1 MNKVENLKKVTIAV
15 RAAGLQD
22 STNCPPDPLDFT
34 FIFSLAPEG
43 MTPFEYKL
51 AEKLEGDKIQLHLEK
66 NSLSK
71 FFGHLNPPI
80 GNLCHGCRELNLEV
94 SILEIATAENR
105 EIVKAMADTTARGG
119 GGCDC
124 GCGCG

>member
-1 MNKVENLKKVTIAV
+1 MNKVENLKKVTIAI

-22 STNCPPDPLDFT
+22 SMDCPPDPVEFT
-34 FIFSLAPEG
+34 FIFGLAPDG

-51 AEKLEGDKIQLHLEK
+51 AEKLEDDRIQLHLEK
-66 NSLSK
+66 NSLGK

-80 GNLCHGCRELNLEV
+80 GNLCQGDRKLNLEAN
-94 SILEIATAENR
+94 ILEIATAGNR
-105 EIVKAMADTTARGG
+105 EIVRAMAEMTTHGG

-124 GCGCG
+124 GCGCS